1 MFRITRVLSVGRFA
15 TPERADELRA
25 AGVTHILNV
34 AEAPVAICANSS
46 GFHALEWVPLEDRSP
61 IPQHTLVRLLDT
73 LHDMTVV
80 PDSHV
85 YVHCIAGQLRSPTV
99 LWLYLIA
106 CGVSPIEARGW
117 IENRSPVASPGSTR
131 MVDDS
136 LIRFAQ
142 KHGLERFRP
151 HPRAEALVPFE

>member
-15 TPERADELRA
+15 TPERADELRT

-61 IPQHTLVRLLDT
+61 IPPHTLIRLLDT

-85 YVHCIAGQLRSPTV
+85 YIHCIAGQTAFANSIVAIPDCLWRIADRS
-99 LWLYLIA
+99 
-106 CGVSPIEARGW
+106 S
-117 IENRSPVASPGSTR
+117 R
-131 MVDDS
+131 MDRES
-136 LIRFAQ
+136 LAGGISRQ
-142 KHGLERFRP
+142 YSDGR
-151 HPRAEALVPFE
+151 